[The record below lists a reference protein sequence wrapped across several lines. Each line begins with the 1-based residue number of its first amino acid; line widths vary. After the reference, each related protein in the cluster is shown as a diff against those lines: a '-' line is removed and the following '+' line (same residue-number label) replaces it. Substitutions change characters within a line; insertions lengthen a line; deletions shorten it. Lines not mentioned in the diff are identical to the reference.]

1 MKMSSAFGLLGKKIG
16 MTQVFNPDGSR
27 VGATAIEVGPCVVVQ
42 KRTEEK
48 EGYTAVQLGFIDKPE
63 RKVNRAE
70 MGHFAKAGVKP
81 KRVLREFR
89 LAADAAAGIEVGQ
102 ELKADMFKVG
112 DRVDVVGT
120 SIGKGFAG
128 VFKTYHFHGANDTHG
143 AHEVFRHGGSLGTN
157 MTPGRVFK
165 GRKMPGHHSAGRIT
179 VLSVEV
185 VRVFAEDNL
194 IFVRGPVPGSRNSV
208 VELKPAIKGKR

>member
-16 MTQVFNPDGSR
+16 MTQVFNPDGTR

-42 KRTEEK
+42 KRTADK
-48 EGYTAVQLGFIDKPE
+48 EGYTAVQLGFADKPE
-63 RKVNRAE
+63 RKANRAE
-70 MGHFAKAGVKP
+70 TGHFAKAGTKP

-89 LAADAAAGIEVGQ
+89 ISEETAAGLEVGQ
-102 ELKADMFKVG
+102 ELKADVFQVG
-112 DRVDVVGT
+112 DKVDIIGT

-143 AHEVFRHGGSLGTN
+143 AHEVFRHPGSLGTN

-165 GRKMPGHHSAGRIT
+165 GRKMPGHHSACRVT
-179 VLSVEV
+179 AQSVEIL
-185 VRVFAEDNL
+185 RVFAEDNL
-194 IFVRGPVPGSRNSV
+194 IFVRGPVPGSRNGFV
-208 VELKPAIKGKR
+208 QLKPAVKGKR

>member
-42 KRTEEK
+42 KRTDEK
-48 EGYTAVQLGFIDKPE
+48 EGYTAIQLGFIDKPE

-89 LAADAAAGIEVGQ
+89 MSAEAAAQFEVGQ
-102 ELKADMFKVG
+102 ELKADAFKVG
-112 DRVDVVGT
+112 DHIDVVGT

-165 GRKMPGHHSAGRIT
+165 GRKMPGHHSAVRVT
-179 VLSVEV
+179 VLNVEV
-185 VRVFAEDNL
+185 VRVFTDDNM
-194 IFVRGPVPGSRNSV
+194 IFVRGPVPGSRNGV
-208 VELKPAIKGKR
+208 VELKPTIRGKR

>member
-1 MKMSSAFGLLGKKIG
+1 MSSAFGLLGRKIG
-16 MTQVFNPDGSR
+16 MTQVFNVDGSR

-42 KRTEEK
+42 KRTVEK

-70 MGHFAKAGVKP
+70 MGHFAKAGTTP

-89 LAADAAAGIEVGQ
+89 LQPDAAAGIEVGQ
-102 ELKADMFKVG
+102 ELKADMFEIG

-143 AHEVFRHGGSLGTN
+143 AHEVFRHAGSLGTN

-165 GRKMPGHHSAGRIT
+165 GRKMPGHHSAKRVT
-179 VLSVEV
+179 VLGVEV

-194 IFVRGPVPGSRNSV
+194 VFVRGPVPGSRNGI
-208 VELKPAIKGKR
+208 VEIKPAVKGGR